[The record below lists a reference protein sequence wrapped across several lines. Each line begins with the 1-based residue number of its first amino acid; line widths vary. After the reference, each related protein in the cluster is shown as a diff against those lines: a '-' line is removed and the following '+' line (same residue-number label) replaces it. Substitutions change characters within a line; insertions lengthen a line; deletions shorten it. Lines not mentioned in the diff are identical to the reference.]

1 MSSKYSTKQ
10 YISAQ
15 YCAKQMS
22 EIWCK
27 NIQAFLRHS
36 NFHVGIFCFASPC
49 RVMRHLYCAVVAT
62 KQVHLQRLPEA
73 VAAERRVT
81 QTVR

>member
-15 YCAKQMS
+15 YCDKQMS

-27 NIQAFLRHS
+27 NIQAFMRYS
-36 NFHVGIFCFASPC
+36 NFRVGIIILPHP
-49 RVMRHLYCAVVAT
+49 VD
-62 KQVHLQRLPEA
+62 QVHQLTDEHGSGR
-73 VAAERRVT
+73 
-81 QTVR
+81 